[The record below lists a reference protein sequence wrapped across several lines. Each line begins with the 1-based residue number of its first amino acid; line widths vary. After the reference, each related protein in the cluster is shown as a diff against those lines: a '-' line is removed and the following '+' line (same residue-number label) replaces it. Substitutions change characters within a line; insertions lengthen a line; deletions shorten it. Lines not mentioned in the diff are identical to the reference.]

1 MEMKRQISK
10 IGIGGIASI
19 GVIILLMLW
28 FGNVYLNQ
36 KRKLHAELRDLFIE
50 AMLDEKKQQKDI
62 QIQKGSYD
70 PQRSPNDISG
80 EEKHAWCDQIYLTM
94 HDPNRHLLDSLFQAI
109 LQKKNIEVKTAI
121 RYIGS
126 GKVINSSTDSLFYK
140 NATLLN
146 PVVYRIDENEE
157 KNITLQ
163 AYVDVPIRIVL
174 ERIGWFWVISF
185 VILILL
191 AGGCGIYFNT
201 LKEYIEKIIKSLNE
215 SEALV
220 VQLKTELNELQ
231 AKKLET
237 ERISKQQSELIERK
251 QCELTQLQASKQEME
266 QVSQQ
271 QAGAIEEKQAELTEL
286 QTKLQN
292 VEQISKQQSE
302 SIERKLRELAALQAD
317 KRKMEQVSKQQ
328 AGVIDK
334 KQAELTELQAKLQNV
349 ERINK
354 QQLEMIEKKEAEL
367 LVSQNKIKSLFPKQK
382 IDWIIL
388 PCGVLFD
395 EKHGV
400 VRIENG
406 KTIRLKNNPLKLFG
420 CFIKAEDY
428 KLMFED
434 ICTDVLERPI
444 KNGLSDSD
452 REIIS
457 TTVGRLRKSLKPF
470 PCIEIKSHRKVGYQM
485 VFSNYQNDTTLT
497 GKSD

>member
-1 MEMKRQISK
+1 MKRQISK

-36 KRKLHAELRDLFIE
+36 KRKLYAEFRDLFIE

-62 QIQKGSYD
+62 QIQKRNYN

-191 AGGCGIYFNT
+191 AGGYGIYFNK

-251 QCELTQLQASKQEME
+251 QCELTQLRASKQE
-266 QVSQQ
+266 
-271 QAGAIEEKQAELTEL
+271 
-286 QTKLQN
+286 
-292 VEQISKQQSE
+292 
-302 SIERKLRELAALQAD
+302 
-317 KRKMEQVSKQQ
+317 MEQVSKQQ

-334 KQAELTELQAKLQNV
+334 KQAELIELQAKLQDI

-354 QQLEMIEKKEAEL
+354 QQLEMIEKKQAEL

-420 CFIKAEDY
+420 YFIKAEDY

-485 VFSNYQNDTTLT
+485 VFSNYQNDTTLA

>member
-191 AGGCGIYFNT
+191 AGGYGIYFNK
-201 LKEYIEKIIKSLNE
+201 LKGS
-215 SEALV
+215 
-220 VQLKTELNELQ
+220 VQ
-231 AKKLET
+231 
-237 ERISKQQSELIERK
+237 
-251 QCELTQLQASKQEME
+251 
-266 QVSQQ
+266 
-271 QAGAIEEKQAELTEL
+271 
-286 QTKLQN
+286 
-292 VEQISKQQSE
+292 
-302 SIERKLRELAALQAD
+302 
-317 KRKMEQVSKQQ
+317 
-328 AGVIDK
+328 
-334 KQAELTELQAKLQNV
+334 
-349 ERINK
+349 
-354 QQLEMIEKKEAEL
+354 
-367 LVSQNKIKSLFPKQK
+367 F
-382 IDWIIL
+382 
-388 PCGVLFD
+388 
-395 EKHGV
+395 
-400 VRIENG
+400 
-406 KTIRLKNNPLKLFG
+406 
-420 CFIKAEDY
+420 
-428 KLMFED
+428 
-434 ICTDVLERPI
+434 
-444 KNGLSDSD
+444 
-452 REIIS
+452 
-457 TTVGRLRKSLKPF
+457 
-470 PCIEIKSHRKVGYQM
+470 
-485 VFSNYQNDTTLT
+485 
-497 GKSD
+497 